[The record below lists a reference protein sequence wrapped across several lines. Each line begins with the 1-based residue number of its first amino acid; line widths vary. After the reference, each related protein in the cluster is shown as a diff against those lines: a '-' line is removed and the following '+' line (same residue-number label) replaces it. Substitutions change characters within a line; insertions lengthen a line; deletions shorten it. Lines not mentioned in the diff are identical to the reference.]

1 MQKICS
7 KQNNY
12 LINLQTLQRGQ
23 AANGGKATTDS
34 GLLKERLHKA
44 NGQPLQ
50 RPHLRQPLQLSA
62 EESLQVQFPHLP
74 PRPLENVLQWNGSN
88 GGATT
93 AHQSGTHLEHPQSG
107 REVPKRPCLAQSI
120 AAQVEVEQRA
130 EAAHDNG
137 QLVVVEVA
145 VGEGELRQLAAKV
158 VDQSAPAPYRHVQV
172 VLFVQATSTW

>member
-23 AANGGKATTDS
+23 AANGGKTSRD
-34 GLLKERLHKA
+34 GGVLKERLHEA

-62 EESLQVQFPHLP
+62 EESLQMQFPHLP
-74 PRPLENVLQWNGSN
+74 PRPLENVFDGN
-88 GGATT
+88 GGDWGAT
-93 AHQSGTHLEHPQSG
+93 AHQSGAHLEHPQSG
-107 REVPKRPCLAQSI
+107 GQVPKRACLAQSI

-137 QLVVVEVA
+137 QLVVVQVA

-172 VLFVQATSTW
+172 VLFMKAAST

>member
-7 KQNNY
+7 KQNKY

-34 GLLKERLHKA
+34 GLLKERLHEA

-50 RPHLRQPLQLSA
+50 RPHLRQPLELPA

-74 PRPLENVLQWNGSN
+74 PRPLENVLDGN
-88 GGATT
+88 GGDWGA
-93 AHQSGTHLEHPQSG
+93 AHQSRAHLEHPQTG
-107 REVPKRPCLAQSI
+107 REVPKRACLAQSI

-145 VGEGELRQLAAKV
+145 VGEGELRQLASKV

-172 VLFVQATSTW
+172 VLLVQAAST